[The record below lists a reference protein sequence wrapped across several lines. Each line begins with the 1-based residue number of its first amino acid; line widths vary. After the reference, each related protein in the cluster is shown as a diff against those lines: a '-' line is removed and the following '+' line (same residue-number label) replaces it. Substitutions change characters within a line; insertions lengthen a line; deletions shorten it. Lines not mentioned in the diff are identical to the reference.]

1 MKLAVGTDT
10 FKVEELMFRLVA
22 IKLVF
27 TVFKRR
33 VFTLSVKWVEVK
45 VIVGM
50 FPTKVFELM
59 FVFMAIKD
67 VLLVF
72 NLRVE
77 LFIVLFK
84 KVPVV
89 FVDVK
94 DRVEMLLVSELELN
108 IESTA
113 FAVILVEP
121 MLRFVELRLVV
132 VVFMVAVVIVPLK
145 TVEFTSKLGAF
156 ILAF

>member
-1 MKLAVGTDT
+1 MGTVAT
-10 FKVEELMFRLVA
+10 KEVELIFVLVA

-27 TVFKRR
+27 SVFKRR
-33 VFTLSVKWVEVK
+33 VETLSVKLVEFK

-59 FVFMAIKD
+59 FVFMAIKE

-72 NLRVE
+72 ILKVE
-77 LFIVLFK
+77 VFIVLFK

-94 DRVEMLLVSELELN
+94 DRVEMLLVSEFELN
-108 IESTA
+108 VLVIP
-113 FAVILVEP
+113 FAVIFVEP
-121 MLRFVELRLVV
+121 MFRFVELRLVV
-132 VVFMVAVVIVPLK
+132 VVFMVAVVIVPLN
-145 TVEFTSKLGAF
+145 TVEITSKLGEF